1 MKHPAK
7 QKAAGKKYEKPVLRV
22 VNIAPGVQTLGIGC
36 KMAEAGVS
44 YDQPCVSLA
53 CAALGS

>member
-1 MKHPAK
+1 MKATFRKKTEKKPYQKPA
-7 QKAAGKKYEKPVLRV
+7 LRV